1 MKRLITLILTT
12 VLTIQAFAAEDVRD
26 LLVQKFEQTDAAS
39 FFKAGE
45 RWVPLPDYENREG
58 WNEVLGDY
66 ALQYI
71 STGEKYLDYVWQ
83 NIPATAYLEYERSGE
98 RAIMEKPLDANRL
111 ALNSLMLAELAE
123 GKGRF
128 TDQLINGAW
137 HFAHLPSWVLSAHQP
152 RQESGRS
159 LPDGREH
166 LIDLVS
172 GACGATLSYILYF
185 FRNKFDSI
193 DPSISYTISEAIKR
207 NILDPFLNEKEDN
220 ANWWLGF
227 TGANGGIVNNWNPW
241 CNSDVILSFLMTEQD
256 QARLDQAVWKSV
268 RSVDKFINYIKHDG
282 ACEEGPSYW
291 QHAAGK
297 LYDWLRIMY
306 DASKGQF
313 SVFDNKLIREMGEY
327 ISRTYISDGW
337 VVNFADATA
346 KLTFEPTIIYNYG
359 KDVGSVEMMNFAI
372 FNLADWKNCTFNSP
386 KAVGWKD
393 SFRSFSSLRNL
404 REMKGIVDRLN
415 AENDFKGNLRK
426 LREAVPALVWY
437 DQTEFCYMK
446 NSRNWFFAA
455 KGGHNNESHNHND
468 VGTFILYM
476 NGVPM
481 FIDAGVGTY
490 TKKTFSE
497 ERYTIW
503 SMQTDYHNLPLING
517 TAQVY
522 GSEFRSKNASVKGQ
536 GSFSLDISGAY
547 CEAAECNS
555 YIRSYQLSSNSL
567 KITDSFSL
575 RKRVM
580 ADVVNFLVHGQ
591 VFLPGEVLEDGTAVR
606 KGQIAVVNM
615 GKTALLKFP
624 QGMTPSVET
633 INLDDPRLSN
643 VWGDSIRRIS
653 FRTADDAPTKGNYTF
668 TITEL

>member
-1 MKRLITLILTT
+1 MAIP
-12 VLTIQAFAAEDVRD
+12 AFASEDVRD
-26 LLVQKFEQTDAAS
+26 ILVQKFEQTGAAS

-45 RWVPLPDYENREG
+45 RWVPLPDYEDREG

-71 STGEKYLDYVWQ
+71 SAGETYLDYVWQ
-83 NIPATAYLEYERSGE
+83 TVPASAYLEYERSGE
-98 RAIMEKPLDANRL
+98 RAVMEKPLDNNRL
-111 ALNSLMLAELAE
+111 ALNSLLLAELAE

-128 TDQLINGAW
+128 TDQLMNGAW
-137 HFAHLPSWVLSAHQP
+137 HFSHLPSWVLSAHQP
-152 RQESGRS
+152 RQKSGRS
-159 LPDGREH
+159 LPDSREH

-172 GACGATLSYILYF
+172 GACGTTLSYVLYF
-185 FRNKFDSI
+185 FRNTFDSI
-193 DPSISYTISEAIKR
+193 DPSISYTLSEAVRR
-207 NILDPFLNEKEDN
+207 NILDPFLNEEEDN

-241 CNSDVILSFLMTEQD
+241 CNSDVILSFLLTEQNQD
-256 QARLDQAVWKSV
+256 RLDKAVWKSV

-297 LYDWLRIMY
+297 LYDWLRVMY
-306 DASKGQF
+306 DASGGQF
-313 SVFDNKLIREMGEY
+313 SLFDNRLIREMGEY

-359 KDVGSVEMMNFAI
+359 KDVGSVEMMDFAI
-372 FNLADWKNCTFNSP
+372 FNLADWKNGTFKAP

-393 SFRSFSSLRNL
+393 TFRSFSSLRNL
-404 REMKGIVDRLN
+404 REMKEIVDRLN
-415 AENDFKGNLRK
+415 AENDFKGSLRQ

-476 NGVPM
+476 DGVPM

-522 GSEFRSKNASVKGQ
+522 GGEFRSKNASVKGK

-547 CEAAECNS
+547 CGAAECDS
-555 YIRSYQLSSNSL
+555 YVRSYQFGDKSL
-567 KITDSFSL
+567 KIKDSFSL

-591 VFLPGEVLEDGTAVR
+591 VFLPGDTLDDGTVVR
-606 KGQIAVVNM
+606 NGHVAVVNM
-615 GKTALLKFP
+615 GKTAMLKFP
-624 QGMTPSVET
+624 QAMTPSVET
-633 INLDDPRLSN
+633 IVLDDPRLSN
-643 VWGDSIRRIS
+643 VWGGSIRRIS
-653 FRTADDAPTKGNYTF
+653 FRTAENAPVKGCYEF
-668 TITEL
+668 TVTGY